1 MVDFSAPVELSFI
14 FTTIGV
20 IFAVIGVCVY
30 LINVKTKKL
39 KERR

>member
-1 MVDFSAPVELSFI
+1 MVDVSSPVTLSFI
-14 FTTIGV
+14 FETIGA

-30 LINVKTKKL
+30 LVNVKTKKL

>member
-14 FTTIGV
+14 FSTIGV

-30 LINVKTKKL
+30 LVNIQTKKI